1 MRAFEYFAPGTVGE
15 AAKFLRENEGKA
27 VVLNGG
33 TDVVIQLRDRLIN
46 PAYVVDIKRIPGL
59 NELRFSKEEGLHIG
73 ACVNMNRLGGD
84 ENVRTYYPFLAEA
97 ALSVGSKQVRN
108 RATCAGNL
116 INASPLAD
124 TSTPLL
130 CLDAVLEVEGPD
142 GKREI
147 PINEFFVFV
156 RKTTLQKDEI
166 VTGIRVP
173 YYEGVQGIFTKVSR
187 RNKVDLSTVC
197 STVMKHEGKYRAAF
211 GSVAPTPPRL
221 PQTEACLNEGP
232 LDEARIDRAVELA
245 LSEVSPIDD
254 VRASKQYRL
263 DVVAMALRR
272 SLESLG

>member
-1 MRAFEYFAPGTVGE
+1 M
-15 AAKFLRENEGKA
+15 A
-27 VVLNGG
+27 VVVADERLVEVFVE
-33 TDVVIQLRDRLIN
+33 VVM
-46 PAYVVDIKRIPGL
+46 A
-59 NELRFSKEEGLHIG
+59 
-73 ACVNMNRLGGD
+73 A
-84 ENVRTYYPFLAEA
+84 AETA
-97 ALSVGSKQVRN
+97 
-108 RATCAGNL
+108 
-116 INASPLAD
+116 
-124 TSTPLL
+124 
-130 CLDAVLEVEGPD
+130 VEGPD

-211 GSVAPTPPRL
+211 GSVAPTPRRL

>member
-1 MRAFEYFAPGTVGE
+1 M
-15 AAKFLRENEGKA
+15 
-27 VVLNGG
+27 VLNGG

-46 PAYVVDIKRIPGL
+46 PEYVVDIKRIPGL
-59 NELRFSKEEGLHIG
+59 DELRFSKEEGLHIG

-84 ENVRTYYPFLAEA
+84 ENVRTYYPFLANA

-130 CLDAVLEVEGPD
+130 CLEAVLEVEGPD

-173 YYEGVQGIFTKVSR
+173 YYEGAEGIFTKVSR

-197 STVMKHEGKYRAAF
+197 STVMKYAGQYRAAF
-211 GSVAPTPPRL
+211 GSVAPTPRRL
-221 PQTEACLNEGP
+221 PKTEACLNEGP
-232 LDEARIDRAVELA
+232 LDDARIDRAVELA

-272 SLESLG
+272 GLESLG

>member
-84 ENVRTYYPFLAEA
+84 ENVRAYYPFLANA

-116 INASPLAD
+116 INASP
-124 TSTPLL
+124 
-130 CLDAVLEVEGPD
+130 
-142 GKREI
+142 
-147 PINEFFVFV
+147 
-156 RKTTLQKDEI
+156 
-166 VTGIRVP
+166 
-173 YYEGVQGIFTKVSR
+173 
-187 RNKVDLSTVC
+187 
-197 STVMKHEGKYRAAF
+197 
-211 GSVAPTPPRL
+211 
-221 PQTEACLNEGP
+221 
-232 LDEARIDRAVELA
+232 
-245 LSEVSPIDD
+245 
-254 VRASKQYRL
+254 
-263 DVVAMALRR
+263 
-272 SLESLG
+272 